1 MLFSTALVCVLAS
14 LASAH
19 ASVKFQNNCPFD
31 IDLWTLGKKIR
42 SLAGGENF
50 VIRMEQTPEGAYK
63 YIKITKS
70 PDKTNRPHIQ
80 FSYSLHLAS
89 NDIVYGITPVL
100 GGKWKGARVAVESAT
115 CPHIVWPNGE
125 PPLERSGNK
134 HCYGI
139 GHQLKVI
146 VSC

>member
-1 MLFSTALVCVLAS
+1 MLFSTAVIGALVS

-31 IDLWTLGKKIR
+31 MDLWTLGKRTR
-42 SLAGGENF
+42 SLGNGESS
-50 VIRMEQTPEGAYK
+50 VIRLEQTPEGAYK
-63 YIKITKS
+63 YIKMTKS
-70 PDKTNRPHIQ
+70 PDRTDKPHLQ

-100 GGKWKGARVAVESAT
+100 GGNWRGARVAVESST

-134 HCYGI
+134 HCHGI
-139 GHQLKVI
+139 GHNFEV
-146 VSC
+146 VVTC